1 MKRTKKSVTGEPE
14 EPVTARSAE
23 LGSAVVKTK
32 MQFESFCFVF
42 CSFSFSCVVPITPLI
57 WTVHFK
63 ARNRF
68 RFVLFLVC
76 FTFVF
81 RIDLSD
87 SEPGPVR
94 VHSCRTFWT
103 FSAPMR
109 VFFFSPLVSLR
120 WTKPPAVFLCL
131 YWACVTVGEFDCLGL
146 KDAVEL
152 SAATSLLCLH
162 VLFLSVF
169 VCRWNLLPVAIK
181 PPLTGEDNYQRVE
194 VTAHQMWCVDRF
206 SCDDDEVTCDG
217 AERRKI
223 QRTYVEIISAL
234 VPWRRRSVLTGVRLW
249 NTSAVRWEEAAP
261 VDLGIYLQYAFFR
274 PIRPLGSWWV
284 MSLLLSSLASDGNGI
299 VLRMERP
306 DLEVVQTRDPNVS
319 PRRDVSTR
327 CQDGTLRNPS
337 AGLDSEHG
345 QIHQHRGQ
353 NPDRFWHAE
362 VQQWASFIGLKS
374 SDFCVSITV
383 F

>member
-81 RIDLSD
+81 RMDLSD

-194 VTAHQMWCVDRF
+194 VTAHQMRCVDRF
-206 SCDDDEVTCDG
+206 SCDDDEVTCDDDEVTCDG
-217 AERRKI
+217 AERRKF
-223 QRTYVEIISAL
+223 QRTFVEIISAL

-261 VDLGIYLQYAFFR
+261 VGLGIYLQYAFFR

-306 DLEVVQTRDPNVS
+306 DLEVVQTQDPNVS
-319 PRRDVSTR
+319 PRSDVSTR
-327 CQDGTLRNPS
+327 CQDGTLRKS
-337 AGLDSEHG
+337 CAE
-345 QIHQHRGQ
+345 IHLRVSTA
-353 NPDRFWHAE
+353 NTDRFISTE
-362 VQQWASFIGLKS
+362 VKTPTGSDMQSFS
-374 SDFCVSITV
+374 SEPHSSV
-383 F
+383 